1 MSDVDLFGGPGQ
13 WRATDPDTARMAAGF
28 VTAKATTA
36 RVRLMEAHALWPQGL
51 TDEEAA
57 DVAGLVLTSEYA
69 TRCSE
74 LHRMGFLEDTGVT
87 RSGRAGA
94 ERMVRRISTAGLN
107 AVMERRTRAVL

>member
-1 MSDVDLFGGPGQ
+1 MSDTMFGPGQ
-13 WRATDPDTARMAAGF
+13 YRVTDPDTARMAASF

-74 LHRMGFLEDTGVT
+74 LLRMGFLADTGQR

-94 ERMVRRISTAGLN
+94 DRMVRAITTAGLN
-107 AVMERRTRAVL
+107 AVMERRTRAIL